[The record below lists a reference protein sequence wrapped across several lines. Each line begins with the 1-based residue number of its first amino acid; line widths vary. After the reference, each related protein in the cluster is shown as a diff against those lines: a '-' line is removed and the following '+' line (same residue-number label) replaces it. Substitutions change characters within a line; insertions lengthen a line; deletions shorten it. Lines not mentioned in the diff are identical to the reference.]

1 MLEIIKETCKSVANP
16 NTVFLLADNTMYLGL
31 LFGACGVLGEVET
44 NSHIHNCLKTNL
56 KIASNFLIISSLLNL
71 YRVNRL
77 S

>member
-16 NTVFLLADNTMYLGL
+16 NTVFLLADNTLYLSL

-44 NSHIHNCLKTNL
+44 NNQIHNCLKTNL
-56 KIASNFLIISSLLNL
+56 KIASNFLIISSVLNL
-71 YRVNRL
+71 YRVNRF